1 MEIIDK
7 SSLFKIAYGL
17 YVITMNDGSRDN
29 GMICNAVM
37 QVTNEPLQVA
47 VAINKANYSHEVIQ
61 KSGLMN
67 VNVLSEAAPFS
78 VFQNFGFRS
87 GRDNDKFA
95 DVPFTRSAN
104 GLPVLSHDCN
114 AFYSLKV
121 ENYIDLGTHGM
132 FICSVTEAQTLSDL
146 NTMTYTYYQEN
157 VKPKKPTTKKK
168 GWICKICGYVY
179 EGDELPPDYIC
190 PLCKHPASDFERL
203 DDVSAAPAA
212 PQAAAVEETE
222 SDDPKMQKQDAEIRL
237 RHLHRRLRS
246 RRRRSRTRHSRR
258 NAFRRH
264 PRHMGLPNLRRQQG
278 EFQASQKGEKSE
290 RSDHAE
296 IRLQNLHRRLR
307 SRRRRSR
314 TRHSRRNAFRRH
326 SRHMGLPHLRR
337 DERKL
342 QTVGRVTASRS

>member
-61 KSGLMN
+61 KSGVMN

-87 GRDNDKFA
+87 GRDNDKFI
-95 DVPFTRSAN
+95 DVPFTRSTN

-157 VKPKKPTTKKK
+157 VKPKKPATKKK

-179 EGDELPPDYIC
+179 EGDELPPDFIC

-203 DDVSAAPAA
+203 DDTSATPAA
-212 PQAAAVEETE
+212 PQPAAVEETE
-222 SDDPKMQKQDAEIRL
+222 SDAPKMQKYVCDICTAVYDPAVGDPEHGIPAG
-237 RHLHRRLRS
+237 
-246 RRRRSRTRHSRR
+246 TP
-258 NAFRRH
+258 FED
-264 PRHMGLPNLRRQQG
+264 LPDDWVCPICGVSKEN
-278 EFQASQKGEKSE
+278 FKPVKKVKKASDPATQKYICNICTAIY
-290 RSDHAE
+290 D
-296 IRLQNLHRRLR
+296 
-307 SRRRRSR
+307 
-314 TRHSRRNAFRRH
+314 
-326 SRHMGLPHLRR
+326 PV
-337 DERKL
+337 
-342 QTVGRVTASRS
+342 VGDPEHGIPAGTPFEDIPDTWVCPICGVTKENFKPLEE

>member
-179 EGDELPPDYIC
+179 EGEELPPDYIC

-212 PQAAAVEETE
+212 PRARSLPT
-222 SDDPKMQKQDAEIRL
+222 PPAEQTRGEA
-237 RHLHRRLRS
+237 RR
-246 RRRRSRTRHSRR
+246 
-258 NAFRRH
+258 
-264 PRHMGLPNLRRQQG
+264 GG
-278 EFQASQKGEKSE
+278 G
-290 RSDHAE
+290 
-296 IRLQNLHRRLR
+296 
-307 SRRRRSR
+307 
-314 TRHSRRNAFRRH
+314 
-326 SRHMGLPHLRR
+326 G
-337 DERKL
+337 
-342 QTVGRVTASRS
+342 G

>member
-67 VNVLSEAAPFS
+67 VNVLSKAAPFS

-121 ENYIDLGTHGM
+121 ESYIDLGTHGM
-132 FICSVTEAQTLSDL
+132 FICDVTEARVIS
-146 NTMTYTYYQEN
+146 NAPSMTYAFYHAH
-157 VKPKKPTTKKK
+157 VKPRPQTEGKK
-168 GWICKICGYVY
+168 GFVCKICGYVY
-179 EGDELPPDYIC
+179 EGETLPDDFIC
-190 PLCKHPASDFERL
+190 PLCKHGAADFE
-203 DDVSAAPAA
+203 PI
-212 PQAAAVEETE
+212 Q
-222 SDDPKMQKQDAEIRL
+222 
-237 RHLHRRLRS
+237 
-246 RRRRSRTRHSRR
+246 
-258 NAFRRH
+258 
-264 PRHMGLPNLRRQQG
+264 
-278 EFQASQKGEKSE
+278 
-290 RSDHAE
+290 
-296 IRLQNLHRRLR
+296 
-307 SRRRRSR
+307 
-314 TRHSRRNAFRRH
+314 
-326 SRHMGLPHLRR
+326 
-337 DERKL
+337 
-342 QTVGRVTASRS
+342 

>member
-7 SSLFKIAYGL
+7 NSLFKIAYGL

-104 GLPVLSHDCN
+104 GLPVLSPDCN

-121 ENYIDLGTHGM
+121 EQSIDLGTHGM
-132 FICSVTEAQTLSDL
+132 FICAVTEARVISDVE
-146 NTMTYTYYQEN
+146 TMTYTYYQEN
-157 VKPKKPTTKKK
+157 VKPNPQTEGKK
-168 GWICKICGYVY
+168 GYVCKICGYVY
-179 EGDELPPDYIC
+179 EGEELPEDFVC
-190 PLCKHPASDFERL
+190 PLCKHGAADFEPI
-203 DDVSAAPAA
+203 A
-212 PQAAAVEETE
+212 
-222 SDDPKMQKQDAEIRL
+222 
-237 RHLHRRLRS
+237 
-246 RRRRSRTRHSRR
+246 
-258 NAFRRH
+258 
-264 PRHMGLPNLRRQQG
+264 
-278 EFQASQKGEKSE
+278 
-290 RSDHAE
+290 
-296 IRLQNLHRRLR
+296 
-307 SRRRRSR
+307 
-314 TRHSRRNAFRRH
+314 
-326 SRHMGLPHLRR
+326 
-337 DERKL
+337 
-342 QTVGRVTASRS
+342 